1 MSTMIKIRIKNA
13 DHEIDI
19 RFPISESELF
29 AKLGEIHAIEGK
41 EAPQSAFVTEVYWPE
56 EFSMLKDRFANL
68 DELNYLAKRME
79 SFDYHEYDQFLI
91 GITKLENPT
100 EKDLIN
106 LTFNLDHFTLCKD
119 VSSYGK
125 IGREYVMNTQGAV
138 PANDEDDPKYAAIG
152 KDLIDKGLAQITGK
166 GLLIYNPFDE
176 LTEVYDGQT
185 FPEYYHGKLYLFL
198 KDNLPK
204 SAILG
209 SANLGVIKQEA
220 NNIRQYEV
228 SSITDQPAECTEV
241 LRLIRK
247 MQEPRCSA
255 NIADITDMPIIR
267 EINTSLTGVDTVEQI
282 PQTEVALYDR
292 HKTEVSFVL
301 PIKVP
306 AFAERHMDD
315 GKHYTKSNLNVS
327 YAAPRSARKSRDW
340 YETQF
345 TVNKSITLLP
355 GYPEKN
361 VTFYVITDDGYTF
374 KAHTTSD
381 GNKQFSAVGDE
392 LILGRWIKGRLAAA
406 GLVTPVN
413 DTQLDR
419 DRLGMITKEMLE
431 AYGCD
436 TLVLT
441 KTDQKMEDEE
451 GNLLDVWFLS
461 FEAAQEQEDDE

>member
-1 MSTMIKIRIKNA
+1 MRLLYSNILPVGIEEGQATIAETFVEQIA
-13 DHEIDI
+13 DSDSVEIAVGYVSKASLEELDALVEAHHI
-19 RFPISESELF
+19 QHISLVIGMYYIEGMPEGTYRTALAINEKWRVSGV
-29 AKLGEIHAIEGK
+29 GEIRMTR
-41 EAPQSAFVTEVYWPE
+41 AF
-56 EFSMLKDRFANL
+56 K
-68 DELNYLAKRME
+68 
-79 SFDYHEYDQFLI
+79 
-91 GITKLENPT
+91 
-100 EKDLIN
+100 
-106 LTFNLDHFTLCKD
+106 
-119 VSSYGK
+119 
-125 IGREYVMNTQGAV
+125 
-138 PANDEDDPKYAAIG
+138 
-152 KDLIDKGLAQITGK
+152 
-166 GLLIYNPFDE
+166 
-176 LTEVYDGQT
+176 
-185 FPEYYHGKLYLFL
+185 YHGKLYLFL

-228 SSITDQPAECTEV
+228 SSITDQPSECIDI

-306 AFAERHMDD
+306 GFAERHMDD

-441 KTDQKMEDEE
+441 KTDQKMEDDE

-461 FEAAQEQEDDE
+461 FEAAQEQEGDE

>member
-1 MSTMIKIRIKNA
+1 MRLLYSNILPVGIEEGQAT
-13 DHEIDI
+13 
-19 RFPISESELF
+19 ISETFVEQIADSDSVEIAVGYVSKASLEELD
-29 AKLGEIHAIEGK
+29 ALVEAHHIQHISLVIGMYYIEGMPEGTYRTALAINEKWRASGVGEIRMTR
-41 EAPQSAFVTEVYWPE
+41 AF
-56 EFSMLKDRFANL
+56 K
-68 DELNYLAKRME
+68 
-79 SFDYHEYDQFLI
+79 
-91 GITKLENPT
+91 
-100 EKDLIN
+100 
-106 LTFNLDHFTLCKD
+106 
-119 VSSYGK
+119 
-125 IGREYVMNTQGAV
+125 
-138 PANDEDDPKYAAIG
+138 
-152 KDLIDKGLAQITGK
+152 
-166 GLLIYNPFDE
+166 
-176 LTEVYDGQT
+176 
-185 FPEYYHGKLYLFL
+185 YHGKLYLFL

-228 SSITDQPAECTEV
+228 SSITDQPAECNEV

>member
-1 MSTMIKIRIKNA
+1 MRLLYSNILPVGIEEGQATIAETFVEQIA
-13 DHEIDI
+13 DSDSVEIAVGYVSKASLEELDALVEAHHI
-19 RFPISESELF
+19 QHISLVIGMYYIEGMPEGTYRTALAINEKWKVSGI
-29 AKLGEIHAIEGK
+29 GEIRMTR
-41 EAPQSAFVTEVYWPE
+41 AF
-56 EFSMLKDRFANL
+56 K
-68 DELNYLAKRME
+68 
-79 SFDYHEYDQFLI
+79 
-91 GITKLENPT
+91 
-100 EKDLIN
+100 
-106 LTFNLDHFTLCKD
+106 
-119 VSSYGK
+119 
-125 IGREYVMNTQGAV
+125 
-138 PANDEDDPKYAAIG
+138 
-152 KDLIDKGLAQITGK
+152 
-166 GLLIYNPFDE
+166 
-176 LTEVYDGQT
+176 
-185 FPEYYHGKLYLFL
+185 YHGKLYLFL
-198 KDNLPK
+198 KDNFPK

>member
-1 MSTMIKIRIKNA
+1 MRLLYSNILPVGIEEGQATIAETFVEQIA
-13 DHEIDI
+13 DSDSVEIAVGYVSKASLEELDALVEAHHI
-19 RFPISESELF
+19 QHISLVIGMYYIEGMPEGTYRTALAINEKWRASGV
-29 AKLGEIHAIEGK
+29 GEIRMTR
-41 EAPQSAFVTEVYWPE
+41 AF
-56 EFSMLKDRFANL
+56 K
-68 DELNYLAKRME
+68 
-79 SFDYHEYDQFLI
+79 
-91 GITKLENPT
+91 
-100 EKDLIN
+100 
-106 LTFNLDHFTLCKD
+106 
-119 VSSYGK
+119 
-125 IGREYVMNTQGAV
+125 
-138 PANDEDDPKYAAIG
+138 
-152 KDLIDKGLAQITGK
+152 
-166 GLLIYNPFDE
+166 
-176 LTEVYDGQT
+176 
-185 FPEYYHGKLYLFL
+185 YHGKLYLFL

-228 SSITDQPAECTEV
+228 SSITDQPAECIDI

-345 TVNKSITLLP
+345 TVNKGITLLP

>member
-1 MSTMIKIRIKNA
+1 MRLLYSNILPVGIEEGQATIAETFVEQIA
-13 DHEIDI
+13 DSDSVEIAVGYVSKASLEELDALVEAHHI
-19 RFPISESELF
+19 QHISLVIGMYYIEGMPEGTYRTALAINEKWRVSGV
-29 AKLGEIHAIEGK
+29 GEIRMTR
-41 EAPQSAFVTEVYWPE
+41 AF
-56 EFSMLKDRFANL
+56 K
-68 DELNYLAKRME
+68 
-79 SFDYHEYDQFLI
+79 
-91 GITKLENPT
+91 
-100 EKDLIN
+100 
-106 LTFNLDHFTLCKD
+106 
-119 VSSYGK
+119 
-125 IGREYVMNTQGAV
+125 
-138 PANDEDDPKYAAIG
+138 
-152 KDLIDKGLAQITGK
+152 
-166 GLLIYNPFDE
+166 
-176 LTEVYDGQT
+176 
-185 FPEYYHGKLYLFL
+185 YHGKLYLFL

-228 SSITDQPAECTEV
+228 SSITDQPAECIDI

>member
-1 MSTMIKIRIKNA
+1 MRLLYSNILPVGIEEGQATIAETFVEQIA
-13 DHEIDI
+13 DSDSVEIAVGYVSKASLEELDALVEAHHI
-19 RFPISESELF
+19 QHISLVIGMYYIEGMPEGTYRTALAINEKWRVSGV
-29 AKLGEIHAIEGK
+29 GEIRMTR
-41 EAPQSAFVTEVYWPE
+41 AF
-56 EFSMLKDRFANL
+56 K
-68 DELNYLAKRME
+68 
-79 SFDYHEYDQFLI
+79 
-91 GITKLENPT
+91 
-100 EKDLIN
+100 
-106 LTFNLDHFTLCKD
+106 
-119 VSSYGK
+119 
-125 IGREYVMNTQGAV
+125 
-138 PANDEDDPKYAAIG
+138 
-152 KDLIDKGLAQITGK
+152 
-166 GLLIYNPFDE
+166 
-176 LTEVYDGQT
+176 
-185 FPEYYHGKLYLFL
+185 YHGKLYLFL

-247 MQEPRCSA
+247 MQEPRCSD

-406 GLVTPVN
+406 PWRSTGRSRMRRDPSPRLFPELVYSTNRSRAGRPF
-413 DTQLDR
+413 
-419 DRLGMITKEMLE
+419 
-431 AYGCD
+431 
-436 TLVLT
+436 
-441 KTDQKMEDEE
+441 E
-451 GNLLDVWFLS
+451 GGSNRN
-461 FEAAQEQEDDE
+461 